1 MHFKHLLDLDD
12 TSGSGFTALQCAL
25 IMSHFFDPKHGKSE
39 QSRKDFEDRELTL
52 VKHYE
57 AMAEILLKA
66 GASPPDQMPTS
77 GEYAFLVEMAVRM
90 VAVALRGGEDM
101 SSVIQRV
108 FENFKFFRFGCGP
121 QNQPACILKSASDGK
136 IGIAICPQGMWKG
149 CPMWHYTIE
158 DHTLHDE
165 IGTGSRENSSID
177 SGSGTGIE
185 ELFRNFELNDP
196 DSAAAPAGPDQLSRK
211 FEDVE

>member
-101 SSVIQRV
+101 SSVIQR
-108 FENFKFFRFGCGP
+108 
-121 QNQPACILKSASDGK
+121 
-136 IGIAICPQGMWKG
+136 GI
-149 CPMWHYTIE
+149 
-158 DHTLHDE
+158 
-165 IGTGSRENSSID
+165 RE
-177 SGSGTGIE
+177 
-185 ELFRNFELNDP
+185 L
-196 DSAAAPAGPDQLSRK
+196 
-211 FEDVE
+211 